1 MYLPNNSNK
10 LKYLVALISLSA
22 VFSINS
28 YALEQDRK
36 QPIELSA
43 DQAKFDDVSQEYILI
58 GHAKVTKGSL
68 VIHGD
73 KAIVIIDPEGFQKIT
88 VSSKVGELADF
99 SQKIDGPYQETT
111 EGHGEFIFYDG
122 KEQTLLI
129 KGRASAKKHQGP
141 RWKDKLDADEISYN
155 MDTEKYLAVS
165 ASTNPIV
172 RTVIAPKRQE
182 PIKLENK

>member
-58 GHAKVTKGSL
+58 GHAKITKGSL

-88 VSSKVGELADF
+88 VSSQVG
-99 SQKIDGPYQETT
+99 
-111 EGHGEFIFYDG
+111 
-122 KEQTLLI
+122 
-129 KGRASAKKHQGP
+129 
-141 RWKDKLDADEISYN
+141 
-155 MDTEKYLAVS
+155 
-165 ASTNPIV
+165 
-172 RTVIAPKRQE
+172 
-182 PIKLENK
+182 

>member
-1 MYLPNNSNK
+1 MMHLTTLRSNAIGI
-10 LKYLVALISLSA
+10 LVLSLLTSMSIS
-22 VFSINS
+22 S
-28 YALEQDRK
+28 YALEEDRK

-43 DQAKFDDVSQEYILI
+43 DQAKFDDISQEYILI
-58 GHAKVTKGSL
+58 GNAKITKGSL

-99 SQKIDGPYQETT
+99 SQKIDGPFQETT

-129 KGRASAKKHQGP
+129 KGQASAKKHQGP
-141 RWKDKLDADEISYN
+141 RWRDKLDADEISYN
-155 MDTEKYLAVS
+155 MDTERYLAISSSHV
-165 ASTNPIV
+165 PLV
-172 RTVIAPKRQE
+172 KTVIAPKRQE